1 MKLYL
6 AKRDGLSDPI
16 VVGIFTSLE
25 IADKAVQEWCHE
37 NDHREWKHFPKE
49 TDDQWTS
56 LYKPVYF
63 PNTRREYYDSYHS
76 IYIEEIDANKFEIDG
91 IGYYCGN

>member
-6 AKRDGLSDPI
+6 VKRDGLSDPI

-25 IADKAVQEWCHE
+25 KADKAVQEWCRE
-37 NDHREWKHFPKE
+37 SDNREWEHFGPS
-49 TDDQWTS
+49 TDGEWLS
-56 LYKPVYF
+56 VYRTARYGHVIF
-63 PNTRREYYDSYHS
+63 
-76 IYIEEIDANKFEIDG
+76 IEEVDANKFKFEG